1 VEHQINVQCIMQQLG
16 LKPEKTFATNFI
28 FAESHDVEELRSD
41 PNFQTYVD
49 NCWPVHLKMLAEI
62 QPDYIVCLGH
72 NDEKGRSAFSLVR
85 EKSEERP
92 KVLPSEETVRGYPAF
107 KKFKGK
113 FLVL

>member
-1 VEHQINVQCIMQQLG
+1 M
-16 LKPEKTFATNFI
+16 
-28 FAESHDVEELRSD
+28 R
-41 PNFQTYVD
+41 
-49 NCWPVHLKMLAEI
+49 LKMLAEI

-113 FLVL
+113 FLVGGGGSLTPTVVGVVHPSYAESPPGLREFIGC